1 MNQSYI
7 SAKESIEKKRAA
19 CERSPDDVAAWLD
32 LGRALVDA
40 NDFDSAGRAL
50 EKIFEAGRLFSFKN
64 GVPRVRLSALR
75 HYRRN
80 RFLYAK
86 AYADLAMISVRQA
99 NLAEAERL
107 LTMALTVFEKESD
120 DAEYARAANRLGL
133 VYRLAGAFESAE
145 EAHYRAKKIAEKHGW
160 DDVLAE
166 TLGNLG
172 MVYEGKDRF
181 DLALEQHRAALAL
194 YEKGGE
200 ERLSG
205 AACVLRQIGLCLLRK
220 GDGGGALET
229 FARAEKTFERIGDLR
244 LQSLVLNET
253 ALAHQARGNADA
265 ALKAAKKALTV
276 AGKSGDGFETARNK
290 LLCAGLKTEKNP
302 RDKSIDRLLTEAMDY
317 FEKNGKKAE
326 LANAAAAFGLALLRR
341 GDLDGAESRFRD
353 SVRIEEM
360 LRRSLGAASDYG
372 NLGLIAQKK
381 GQNEKAADY
390 WRKAAFLFDQ
400 SGDADAAAD
409 FARRAAEVT
418 AAVAAIPIRA

>member
-7 SAKESIEKKRAA
+7 SAKENIEKRRAA
-19 CERSPDDVAAWLD
+19 CERFPDDVAAWLD
-32 LGRALVDA
+32 LGRALIDA
-40 NDFDSAGRAL
+40 NDFAAAENAL
-50 EKIFEAGRLFSFKN
+50 EKIFEAGKLFSFKN

-86 AYADLAMISVRQA
+86 AYADMAMVSVHQA

-107 LTMALTVFEKESD
+107 LTMALTVFEKEGD

-145 EAHYRAKKIAEKHGW
+145 EAHYRAKGLAEKHGW

-172 MVYEGKDRF
+172 MVYEGKERF
-181 DLALEQHRAALAL
+181 DLAIEQHGAALAL
-194 YEKGGE
+194 YEKSGS
-200 ERLSG
+200 ERRFA

-220 GDGGGALET
+220 GDGGKALET
-229 FARAEKTFERIGDLR
+229 FARAEKGFEQIGDFR

-253 ALAHQARGNADA
+253 ALAYQKRGNLTA
-265 ALKAAKKALTV
+265 ALKTAKKAVTV
-276 AGKSGDGFETARNK
+276 AEKSGDGFETARNK

-302 RDKSIDRLLTEAMDY
+302 RDKSIDGLLIDATDY
-317 FEKNGKKAE
+317 FGKNGKKAE
-326 LANAAAAFGLALLRR
+326 LANALAAFGLALLRR

-360 LRRSLGAASDYG
+360 LHRGLGAASDYG

-390 WRKAAFLFDQ
+390 WRKAAFLFEQ
-400 SGDADAAAD
+400 SGDVETAVD
-409 FARRAAEVT
+409 FVRRAAEAT
-418 AAVAAIPIRA
+418 AAVATIPIRT

>member
-1 MNQSYI
+1 MCS
-7 SAKESIEKKRAA
+7 S
-19 CERSPDDVAAWLD
+19 D
-32 LGRALVDA
+32 L
-40 NDFDSAGRAL
+40 
-50 EKIFEAGRLFSFKN
+50 
-64 GVPRVRLSALR
+64 
-75 HYRRN
+75 
-80 RFLYAK
+80 
-86 AYADLAMISVRQA
+86 
-99 NLAEAERL
+99 
-107 LTMALTVFEKESD
+107 FEKESD

-290 LLCAGLKTEKNP
+290 LLCAGLKTEKDP
-302 RDKSIDRLLTEAMDY
+302 RDKI
-317 FEKNGKKAE
+317 G
-326 LANAAAAFGLALLRR
+326 
-341 GDLDGAESRFRD
+341 
-353 SVRIEEM
+353 
-360 LRRSLGAASDYG
+360 
-372 NLGLIAQKK
+372 
-381 GQNEKAADY
+381 
-390 WRKAAFLFDQ
+390 
-400 SGDADAAAD
+400 
-409 FARRAAEVT
+409 RAHV
-418 AAVAAIPIRA
+418 

>member
-7 SAKESIEKKRAA
+7 SAKENIENKRAA
-19 CERSPDDVAAWLD
+19 CEQSPGDVAAWLD

-40 NDFDSAGRAL
+40 NELDAAGRAL

-86 AYADLAMISVRQA
+86 AYADLAMISVGQA

-107 LTMALTVFEKESD
+107 LTMALTVFEKEND

-145 EAHYRAKKIAEKHGW
+145 EAHYRAKGLAEKHGW

-200 ERLSG
+200 DRLCG

-220 GDGGGALET
+220 GESGGALET
-229 FARAEKTFERIGDLR
+229 FARAEKLFERIGNPR

-265 ALKAAKKALTV
+265 ALKAAKKAVFV

-326 LANAAAAFGLALLRR
+326 LANASAAFGLALLRR

-381 GQNEKAADY
+381 GQYEKAADY
-390 WRKAAFLFDQ
+390 WRKAAFLFDR
-400 SGDADAAAD
+400 SGDADTAAA

-418 AAVAAIPIRA
+418 AAVAAVPIRA